1 MKRNGPAAA
10 VILLFGVL
18 LFCFVACSLDSS
30 ADGDGSGDDGSGN
43 GGPDGGDDS
52 SSYPPQS
59 ATCDALFEDFDA
71 EIVTWRDAAA
81 PVMPSLLEDSD
92 EPALDELK
100 EVFASFQPD
109 AVAPQARYSSVFP
122 AAKPQPECYS
132 TGTADI
138 CVFQWQENG
147 THITVTDSRTQVLDQ
162 WVVYYKGPAGKLL
175 FPGDLTDP
183 DDYGY
188 LLQNHTSDV
197 DWKWTSRELM
207 FEPGIG
213 CNELPCW
220 RWRTEVSDEITVK
233 TPWGTDRKATYT
245 YTSTSYDCEA
255 DPIPPEPRHHI
266 CRQTIMVRK
275 PNGDLEVTFIRYSE
289 QLHRTYECRQDFYD
303 ASENSISWVIY
314 NPDGTVRSTGQ
325 VP

>member
-30 ADGDGSGDDGSGN
+30 ADGDGSGDDGSGD

-109 AVAPQARYSSVFP
+109 AVAPQARYSSV
-122 AAKPQPECYS
+122 
-132 TGTADI
+132 
-138 CVFQWQENG
+138 
-147 THITVTDSRTQVLDQ
+147 SRMQVLDQ
-162 WVVYYKGPAGKLL
+162 WVVHYKGPAGKLL

-233 TPWGTDRKATYT
+233 TPWGTDRQATYT
-245 YTSTSYDCEA
+245 YTNTSYDCEA

-266 CRQTIMVRK
+266 RRQSTMVRK
-275 PNGDLEVTFIRYSE
+275 PNGDVEVTFIRYSE
-289 QLHRTYECRQDFYD
+289 QLHRTYVRRQDFYD